1 MKKILPLCF
10 FLLKTA
16 AFAQS
21 GTAHGIVG
29 EKVELRLI
37 IDKPD
42 TEIAKISGQLLL
54 SNPTVFYPEEFLK
67 AESVVLKR
75 ENDSVY
81 SFSFSARDTI
91 FLKGE
96 ALAGS
101 DSVCEISFKNVT
113 IDGISVSDFKGI
125 IITESIG
132 APLPYIRFASLEE
145 GFPNPAARG
154 ETITWAYRLD
164 KASNVTFGFYTL
176 LGKEILLKDLGEQTA
191 TIHTF
196 SLTPDVDFAAGVYWV
211 RLITNSGE
219 SLQQMM
225 VIP

>member
-1 MKKILPLCF
+1 MKKIILFSF
-10 FLLKTA
+10 FLLKTF

-21 GTAHGIVG
+21 DTAHGIVG

-37 IDKPD
+37 VDKPD
-42 TEIAKISGQLLL
+42 EEIVKISGQFLL

-67 AESVVLKR
+67 ADSVVLKR

-113 IDGISVSDFKGI
+113 IDGIAVSDFKGI

-132 APLPYIRFASLEE
+132 APLPYIRPATLIE
-145 GFPNPAARG
+145 GFPNPASRG
-154 ETITWAYRLD
+154 QEITWAYRLD
-164 KASNVTFGFYTL
+164 KTSNVTFGFYTL

-196 SLTPDVDFAAGVYWV
+196 SIIPDVNFAAGVYWV
-211 RLITNSGE
+211 RLFTNSGE
-219 SLQQMM
+219 ALQQMM

>member
-1 MKKILPLCF
+1 MKIFLLVF
-10 FLLKTA
+10 FLLKISV
-16 AFAQS
+16 FAQS
-21 GTAHGIVG
+21 DTARGIVG
-29 EKVELRLI
+29 EKVELRLV

-42 TEIAKISGQLLL
+42 TEIVKISGQFLL

-67 AESVVLKR
+67 ADSVVLKR

-81 SFSFSARDTI
+81 LFSFSARDTI

-101 DSVCEISFKNVT
+101 DSLCEISFRNVT
-113 IDGISVSDFKGI
+113 IDGIAVGDFKGT

-132 APLPYIRFASLEE
+132 APLPYIRFATLEE
-145 GFPNPAARG
+145 GFPNPVYRG
-154 ETITWAYRLD
+154 QEVTWAYRLD
-164 KASNVTFGFYTL
+164 KPSNVQFAFYTI
-176 LGKEILLKDLGEQTA
+176 LGKEILLKDLGEQPLG
-191 TIHTF
+191 IRTF
-196 SLTPDVDFAAGVYWV
+196 SLRPDIDFAAGVYWV
-211 RLITNSGE
+211 RLKTDFGE